1 MTCKDKL
8 SPKPQGCRE
17 SAVVVLHLVM
27 ITELVTLLECDP
39 PVPAAHLA
47 GSWQFDSVAFF
58 LGIIVRLQ
66 GSALPTQPT
75 PDHVSNA
82 RL

>member
-1 MTCKDKL
+1 
-8 SPKPQGCRE
+8 
-17 SAVVVLHLVM
+17 M
-27 ITELVTLLECDP
+27 IADLVTLLDQCDP

-58 LGIIVRLQ
+58 LGMIVRLQ

-75 PDHVSNA
+75 PDCVSNA
-82 RL
+82 GLCALGYFLG